1 MRLLLIIF
9 CAFSSLDFS
18 AQRKHHKDYF
28 PIWTFYQDSIRIHG
42 VSIGLLTD
50 NVGAGNTLTNGLR
63 IELLGT
69 GFLLPIMPSSPVAD
83 SEEELE
89 SVFARGIS
97 QKVNG
102 INLSA
107 TGTAG
112 SCYVNGISAGA
123 VGQILLQVN
132 GVAVSGL
139 MNLIQK
145 QNGLMLAFFND
156 AYVMNG
162 SQMGCSNRATELCGL
177 QMAIINNYAEKG
189 RGVQIGL
196 INRCAELHGFQIG
209 LWNVN
214 QRRRM
219 PLVNWGSGKYSLEE
233 NRKKR

>member
-1 MRLLLIIF
+1 MRRLLIIF
-9 CAFSSLDFS
+9 CAFLTLATN
-18 AQRKHHKDYF
+18 AQRSHRRNYF
-28 PIWTFYQDSIRIHG
+28 PIWTFHQDSIRIHG

-50 NVGAGNTLTNGLR
+50 NVSPGNTLTNGMR
-63 IELLGT
+63 IELLGL
-69 GFLLPIMPSSPVAD
+69 GFLLPLMPSSPVAD

-89 SVFARGIS
+89 SVFVRGIS

-102 INLSA
+102 INLST
-107 TGTAG
+107 TGTTG

-145 QNGLMLAFFND
+145 QNGLMLAFFNH
-156 AYVMNG
+156 AYIING

-177 QMAIINNYAEKG
+177 QLAAISNYALKG
-189 RGVQIGL
+189 KGLQIGL
-196 INRCAELHGFQIG
+196 INRCEELRGLQIG

-219 PLVNWGSGKYSLEE
+219 PLVNWGF
-233 NRKKR
+233 RKLS